1 MHQFQCFCKFH
12 LIFFGFPKIFKLK
25 VTFQMLWTQ
34 GANENMVPDIVR
46 NSRSLYEYLYYNLS
60 IICEIKPKAMG
71 FIRTRACVKSGV

>member
-1 MHQFQCFCKFH
+1 
-12 LIFFGFPKIFKLK
+12 
-25 VTFQMLWTQ
+25 MLWTQ

-71 FIRTRACVKSGV
+71 FVRTRACVKSGVWKFGLDFGKAHDLKLH